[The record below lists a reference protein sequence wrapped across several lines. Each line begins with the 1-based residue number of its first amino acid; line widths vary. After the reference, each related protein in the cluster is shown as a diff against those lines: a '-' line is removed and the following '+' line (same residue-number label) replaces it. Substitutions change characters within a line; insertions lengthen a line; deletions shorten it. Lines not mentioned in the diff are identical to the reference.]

1 MGNND
6 LADRFVN
13 GAEKGNGSN
22 MFIDGDIIYSYG
34 YHFPIAKRLGSGMY
48 LVNSETYMMGSKQS
62 SSTARQ
68 QSHVRNAIPYGA
80 KSISLKNCDVDYIED
95 QIISDK
101 AEIEM
106 IRGKLARARSDNSKW
121 VHNHNIEQLTAN
133 IANLEELKRL
143 GV

>member
-1 MGNND
+1 MRNRD
-6 LADRFVN
+6 LADRFIS

-48 LVNSETYMMGSKQS
+48 LVNSESY
-62 SSTARQ
+62 SSTTSAQ

-80 KSISLKNCDVDYIED
+80 KSISFKNCDVDYIED
-95 QIISDK
+95 QFISDK
-101 AEIEM
+101 AEIED

-121 VHNHNIEQLTAN
+121 VHNHNIDQLTAN
-133 IANLEELKRL
+133 IANLEELKRI
-143 GV
+143 GA